1 MKFQL
6 FTASFLAV
14 ALSASAQSSLSI
26 SDQVRLRELRAGS
39 AVKKA
44 MRIASPA
51 GAAAS
56 AESDTPVLRT
66 LAMVQLAEG
75 VTEADLKAQG
85 VDVLRVS
92 HGFAFI
98 SVPLDDVERVASIK
112 SFKSFQLERPV
123 AQKMKYARK
132 DVGVDKLHQGIGLSQ
147 AYTGKGVVCGILDM
161 GFDPN
166 HLNFQDADGN
176 PRVKYIERLTKN
188 NNATSATDLIKI
200 DYYNTPEQIQAYTTD
215 SKDDY
220 HGTHTMGIMAGGYR
234 GTAKVATLADGNDKT
249 AVVTEEANPYY
260 GVAYDADIVA
270 ASAESLTDIQI
281 AYGVE
286 DLVHYGQ
293 SVNKPIV
300 INLSL
305 GTNQGSHDGKSS
317 ICQFFDK
324 LTEDDNA
331 KIVLASGNEGM
342 KKVAVN
348 KTFKEDGDA
357 LQSFISGDYYTMTEG
372 KVYARNGQIDIYT
385 DDLTPLTSLQAV
397 IYNTDRNKVTK
408 RFELPIDIS
417 TMGTGKTWVTSNYA
431 QYENDIVDLTME
443 KYFSGQ
449 ISLYWQNDSL
459 LGRSHAIISFYLID
473 NPENNKDMQ
482 YKMGFIATGKKG
494 QRVDAYAAGYA
505 YGINSFGINGW
516 DDGSSNGS
524 ISDMAC
530 AQKTLCVGSY
540 NSTGAW
546 AQLNGFAY
554 HQDGND
560 LVPGEVTPLT
570 SYGTLSDGR
579 NLPDV
584 LAPGAYIV
592 SSANRHY
599 LYNDSYQAE
608 DSLLSALATKGE
620 EKYPFIW
627 SYGTSMA
634 TPVVSGIIALW
645 LEADPTLTMDEIRDI
660 IKKTSR
666 FDDAMK
672 KADPVQ
678 VGAGK
683 IDAYEGLKEVLRR
696 KGDGSSI
703 SSVSSDA
710 DRLVLS
716 QAGERQVKVFL
727 AGAKT
732 MNVSVITSA
741 GQTVLSQ
748 QTDGDESLIDLS
760 SLSRGTYII
769 RANGKSS
776 KCILVK

>member
-1 MKFQL
+1 
-6 FTASFLAV
+6 
-14 ALSASAQSSLSI
+14 
-26 SDQVRLRELRAGS
+26 
-39 AVKKA
+39 
-44 MRIASPA
+44 
-51 GAAAS
+51 
-56 AESDTPVLRT
+56 
-66 LAMVQLAEG
+66 
-75 VTEADLKAQG
+75 
-85 VDVLRVS
+85 
-92 HGFAFI
+92 
-98 SVPLDDVERVASIK
+98 
-112 SFKSFQLERPV
+112 
-123 AQKMKYARK
+123 
-132 DVGVDKLHQGIGLSQ
+132 
-147 AYTGKGVVCGILDM
+147 
-161 GFDPN
+161 
-166 HLNFQDADGN
+166 
-176 PRVKYIERLTKN
+176 
-188 NNATSATDLIKI
+188 
-200 DYYNTPEQIQAYTTD
+200 
-215 SKDDY
+215 
-220 HGTHTMGIMAGGYR
+220 
-234 GTAKVATLADGNDKT
+234 
-249 AVVTEEANPYY
+249 
-260 GVAYDADIVA
+260 
-270 ASAESLTDIQI
+270 
-281 AYGVE
+281 
-286 DLVHYGQ
+286 
-293 SVNKPIV
+293 
-300 INLSL
+300 
-305 GTNQGSHDGKSS
+305 
-317 ICQFFDK
+317 
-324 LTEDDNA
+324 
-331 KIVLASGNEGM
+331 
-342 KKVAVN
+342 
-348 KTFKEDGDA
+348 
-357 LQSFISGDYYTMTEG
+357 MTEG

-408 RFELPIDIS
+408 RFELPIDLS

-482 YKMGFIATGKKG
+482 YKIGFIATGKKG
-494 QRVDAYAAGYA
+494 QRVDAYAAGFA
-505 YGINSFGINGW
+505 YGINSFGIQGW

-546 AQLNGFAY
+546 AQLSGFAY

-592 SSANRHY
+592 SSANRYY
-599 LYNDSYQAE
+599 LYKDSYQAE

-696 KGDGSSI
+696 KGDGNSI
-703 SSVSSDA
+703 TSVSSDA

-716 QAGERQVKVFL
+716 QVGERQVKVFL